1 MTKPT
6 KNSTQSLLLYENN
19 FDKEFDIIRSVEEE
33 YYVKTKI
40 IFEII
45 SNRIVVVIFDYVK
58 LHFVTSVE
66 EQSVRDSSV
75 TLLITESSIITAIQ

>member
-19 FDKEFDIIRSVEEE
+19 FDKELDIIRSVEEE

-45 SNRIVVVIFDYVK
+45 SN
-58 LHFVTSVE
+58 
-66 EQSVRDSSV
+66 
-75 TLLITESSIITAIQ
+75 